1 MRNTNG
7 SRMNQAATVHLTR
20 KQAGYFGSLLLLG
33 LLTCFLAPRVS
44 VAQKASFGPGTAAPL
59 SDALRARG
67 IGTSE
72 PSLISALANEDQWVR
87 SLAALKLAEDHD
99 YDAIPSIGA
108 ALKVESS
115 PKARIAMSEALWGLH
130 DPNGLPS
137 LQAMCTD
144 STLSIYDRVYL
155 VRHLNSDGA
164 SNGACAA
171 PILRYLDSSRCSSDA
186 RKIALAAFPALYK
199 WASAPQM
206 AQIVSALQEMLADSD
221 AFIRLQASHTLVQ
234 IGSRSSLPLVRD
246 AASRETDPNV
256 QSALKAE
263 VRELEKNQ

>member
-1 MRNTNG
+1 MKLST
-7 SRMNQAATVHLTR
+7 RMFFCLQ
-20 KQAGYFGSLLLLG
+20 
-33 LLTCFLAPRVS
+33 TCFLAPCIS
-44 VAQKASFGPGTAAPL
+44 VAQQASFGPGMAVPL

-72 PSLISALANEDQWVR
+72 PSLISALVNEDQWVR
-87 SLAALKLAEDHD
+87 SLAALKLAEDHHD
-99 YDAIPSIGA
+99 DAIPSIEA

-130 DPNGLPS
+130 DPKGLPS

-144 STLSIYDRVYL
+144 PTLSIYDRVYL

-171 PILRYLDSSRCSSDA
+171 PILRYLDSSGSSSDA
-186 RKIALAAFPALYK
+186 RKIVLSAFPALYK

-206 AQIVSALQEMLADSD
+206 AQIVSAIQEMLGAPD
-221 AFIRLQASHTLVQ
+221 AFVRLQASHALVQ

-246 AASRETDPNV
+246 AASREADLNV
-256 QSALKAE
+256 RSALKAD